1 MHDLIIIGAGP
12 AGCTAAIYA
21 ARYHLKTLVL
31 YADFGQIS
39 YAHEIWNYPGFETV
53 PGTELV
59 QKMMKQA
66 IKAGAEFKNED
77 VLKAE
82 KKKNGFLLQT
92 ASNKYESKV
101 VIIASGLKHKKL
113 NIKGEKEYAG
123 KGVSYCVTCD
133 GPLFADKDVVVI
145 GASNSAVMA
154 ALMLK
159 EYAKSIT
166 ILCRS
171 QPSADASSL
180 EQIKKSNKI
189 KIISGEPL
197 EIKGDR
203 FVKSIKLK
211 SGNEIKA
218 EGIFVEVGLE
228 PSIELAKQLKLK
240 LEKNYIKADNEQNT
254 NVKGVFAAGN
264 ITNRTS
270 LKQIITAAG
279 EGAIAA
285 HSAYKQVK

>member
-1 MHDLIIIGAGP
+1 MYDLIIIGAGP

-21 ARYHLKTLVL
+21 ARYKLKTLVL
-31 YADFGQIS
+31 YADFGQMS
-39 YAHEIWNYPGFETV
+39 YAHEIWNYPGFESIN
-53 PGTELV
+53 GTELV

-66 IKAGAEFKNED
+66 MKAGAEFKNED
-77 VLKAE
+77 AIKI
-82 KKKNGFLLQT
+82 KKQKSGFLVQT
-92 ASNKYESKV
+92 NSNKYESKA

-113 NIKGEKEYAG
+113 NIKGEKEYTG

-133 GPLFADKDVVVI
+133 GPLFADKDVVVV

-189 KIISGEPL
+189 TILNGEPA
-197 EIKGDR
+197 EIKGNK
-203 FVKSIKLK
+203 FVKSLMLK
-211 SGNEIKA
+211 SGKEIKA
-218 EGIFVEVGLE
+218 EGIFIEVGLE

-240 LEKNYIKADNEQNT
+240 LEKNYIKADSEQKT
-254 NVKGVFAAGN
+254 NIKNVFAAGN